1 MRIAVLGGGVAGL
14 TCAHYLARGGHTPFV
29 LEPSGALGQ
38 LGTPI
43 VHEGLRI
50 DRFSNA
56 LRNTDTAL
64 CGLLADLG
72 GLGRVAWRPTRSAVS
87 MDGAFFPVSTPADLL
102 RTAGLIRL
110 PGRDWLRAGL
120 GLAYATQ
127 LKRYALH
134 LHGVAAAEWLPR
146 VFGRRVFEAW
156 WRPFLETRFG
166 AYSEAV
172 PAYWVWREL
181 NAYQA
186 GRREVFGYLRGGI
199 GWLGERL
206 RRSIEARAGEVRLH
220 AEISAVETGG
230 QYCSVEVDGAE
241 RRFDAV
247 VSTLPPGEL
256 AKLAGGRLARELPN
270 LDVPYQG
277 RVTALVIL
285 QRRLGDYYQTAFLDK
300 DAPFQ
305 RTIEATHVVP
315 AESLGGRHLIY
326 VRNDCGPHTDAF
338 KLPDDVVRKQALE
351 SLRRWFPAF
360 DPRDVEAVHVS
371 HNGAAEP
378 ITLFG
383 NLRRQIPT
391 RIPNTRVF
399 MCTSAQAYPR
409 RAGWDTDVTLARE
422 TAAAVVT
429 PSDL

>member
-14 TCAHYLARGGHTPFV
+14 ACAHYLARSGHTPLV

-38 LGTPI
+38 LGSPI

-50 DRFSNA
+50 DRFSNP
-56 LRNTDTAL
+56 LSNTDTAL

-87 MDGAFFPVSTPADLL
+87 MNGAFYPVSSASDLL
-102 RTAGLIRL
+102 RTASLAGLSS
-110 PGRDWLRAGL
+110 RDWLRAGL

-134 LHGVAAAEWLPR
+134 LHGVPAADWLPR
-146 VFGRRVFEAW
+146 VFGRRVYETW
-156 WRPFLETRFG
+156 WRPFLEVRFG
-166 AYSEAV
+166 DYAEEV
-172 PAYWVWREL
+172 PAYWVWRQL
-181 NAYQA
+181 NVYQT

-206 RRSIEARAGEVRLH
+206 RRSIEARGGEVRLH
-220 AEISAVETGG
+220 AQITAVETGG
-230 QYCSVEVDGAE
+230 SQCSVEVDGSE
-241 RRFDAV
+241 RRVDAV

-256 AKLAGGRLARELPN
+256 AKLAGGRLSRELPN

-285 QRRLGDYYQTAFLDK
+285 QRRLGEYYQTAFIDR
-300 DAPFQ
+300 AVPFQ

-315 AESLGGRHLIY
+315 AESLGGRHLLY
-326 VRNDCGPHTDAF
+326 VRNECGPHTDAF
-338 KLPDDVVRKQALE
+338 KLPDDVVRKQVLE
-351 SLRRWFPAF
+351 SLGKWFPTF
-360 DPRDVEAVHVS
+360 DLRDVEAVHVS
-371 HNGAAEP
+371 HNDAAEP
-378 ITLFG
+378 ITLVG
-383 NLRRQIPT
+383 SLRQAIPT

-399 MCTSAQAYPR
+399 LCTSAQAYPR
-409 RAGWDTDVTLARE
+409 RVGWDTDVTLARE
-422 TAAAVVT
+422 TAAVVT
-429 PSDL
+429 SCAA

>member
-14 TCAHYLARGGHTPFV
+14 ACAHYLARAGHTALV

-38 LGTPI
+38 LGSPI

-50 DRFSNA
+50 DRFSNP

-72 GLGRVAWRPTRSAVS
+72 GLGRVAWRPTRSAISVN
-87 MDGAFFPVSTPADLL
+87 GAFYPVSSASDLL
-102 RTAGLIRL
+102 RTAGLAGL
-110 PGRDWLRAGL
+110 PSRDWLRAGL

-134 LHGVAAAEWLPR
+134 LHGVRGADWLPR
-146 VFGRRVFEAW
+146 VFGRRVYETW
-156 WRPFLETRFG
+156 WRPFLEMRFG
-166 AYSEAV
+166 DYAEEV

-181 NAYQA
+181 NAYQT

-206 RRSIEARAGEVRLH
+206 RRSIEARGGEVRLH
-220 AEISAVETGG
+220 AEISGVETGG
-230 QYCSVEVDGAE
+230 TQCTVGVDGTE
-241 RRFDAV
+241 RRFDAI

-256 AKLAGGRLARELPN
+256 GKLAGSRLSRELPN

-285 QRRLGDYYQTAFLDK
+285 QRRVGEYYQTAFIDRDL
-300 DAPFQ
+300 PFQ

-315 AESLGGRHLIY
+315 TESLGGRHRLY
-326 VRNDCGPHTDAF
+326 VRNECGPHTDEF
-338 KLPDDVVRKQALE
+338 KLPADVVRKQALD
-351 SLRRWFPAF
+351 SLRQWFPNF
-360 DPRDVEAVHVS
+360 DVRDVEAVYVS
-371 HNGAAEP
+371 QNEAAEP
-378 ITLFG
+378 ITLVE
-383 NLRRQIPT
+383 NLRRAIPV
-391 RIPNTRVF
+391 RIPNSRVF
-399 MCTSAQAYPR
+399 LCTSAQAYPR
-409 RAGWDTDVTLARE
+409 RVGWDTDVTLARE
-422 TAAAVVT
+422 TAASVVACGA
-429 PSDL
+429 

>member
-14 TCAHYLARGGHTPFV
+14 TCAHYLARSGHTALV

-38 LGTPI
+38 LGSPI

-50 DRFSNA
+50 DRFSNP

-72 GLGRVAWRPTRSAVS
+72 GLGRVAWRPTRSAIS
-87 MDGAFFPVSTPADLL
+87 MNGAFYPVSSASDLL
-102 RTAGLIRL
+102 RTAGLAGL
-110 PGRDWLRAGL
+110 PSRDWLRAGL

-134 LHGVAAAEWLPR
+134 LHGVPAAEWLPK
-146 VFGRRVFEAW
+146 VFGRRVFETW
-156 WRPFLETRFG
+156 WRPFLEVRFG
-166 AYSEAV
+166 EYAEEV

-181 NAYQA
+181 NAYQT

-206 RRSIEARAGEVRLH
+206 RRSIEARGGEVRLH

-230 QYCSVEVDGAE
+230 THCSVEVDGTE
-241 RRFDAV
+241 RRVDAV
-247 VSTLPPGEL
+247 ISTLPPGEL
-256 AKLAGGRLARELPN
+256 AKLAGSRLSRELPN

-285 QRRLGDYYQTAFLDK
+285 QRRVGEYYQTAFIDREL
-300 DAPFQ
+300 PFQ

-315 AESLGGRHLIY
+315 SESLGGRHLLY
-326 VRNDCGPHTDAF
+326 VRNECGPHTDAF
-338 KLPDDVVRKQALE
+338 KLPIDVVRKQALD
-351 SLRRWFPAF
+351 SLRQWFPTF
-360 DPRDVEAVHVS
+360 DVRDVEAVHVS
-371 HNGAAEP
+371 HNEAAEP
-378 ITLFG
+378 ITLVG
-383 NLRRQIPT
+383 NLRRAIPV
-391 RIPNTRVF
+391 RIPNSRVF
-399 MCTSAQAYPR
+399 LCTSAQAYPR
-409 RAGWDTDVTLARE
+409 RVGWDTDVTLARE
-422 TAAAVVT
+422 TAAIVT
-429 PSDL
+429 ACDA

>member
-1 MRIAVLGGGVAGL
+1 MRIAILGGGVAGL
-14 TCAHYLARGGHTPFV
+14 TCAHYLARSGHTPFV

-38 LGTPI
+38 LGAPI

-72 GLGRVAWRPTRSAVS
+72 GLGRIAWRPTRSAVS

-102 RTAGLIRL
+102 RTAGLVRL
-110 PGRDWLRAGL
+110 PSRDWLRAGL

-156 WRPFLETRFG
+156 WRPFLEARFG
-166 AYSEAV
+166 DYSDAV

-206 RRSIEARAGEVRLH
+206 RRSIEARGGEVRLH
-220 AEISAVETGG
+220 AEITAVETGG
-230 QYCSVEVDGAE
+230 PS
-241 RRFDAV
+241 
-247 VSTLPPGEL
+247 
-256 AKLAGGRLARELPN
+256 
-270 LDVPYQG
+270 
-277 RVTALVIL
+277 L
-285 QRRLGDYYQTAFLDK
+285 QRRGRRHRAPLRRGRLDPAARRAREAGRRPARARAAQPGRAVPGPRHGAGDPA
-300 DAPFQ
+300 APP
-305 RTIEATHVVP
+305 RR
-315 AESLGGRHLIY
+315 L
-326 VRNDCGPHTDAF
+326 
-338 KLPDDVVRKQALE
+338 LPDGVPRQAT
-351 SLRRWFPAF
+351 RRSSARSRRPTWC
-360 DPRDVEAVHVS
+360 PRS
-371 HNGAAEP
+371 
-378 ITLFG
+378 
-383 NLRRQIPT
+383 R
-391 RIPNTRVF
+391 
-399 MCTSAQAYPR
+399 S
-409 RAGWDTDVTLARE
+409 
-422 TAAAVVT
+422 AAAT
-429 PSDL
+429 